1 MVAIQDDQKR
11 YLFYNYCTW
20 YQFPQSHPSV
30 LCTQWDS
37 NNLGTAVAKLGTAV
51 AKLGTAGAKLC
62 TAVAKLGKA
71 VAKLGTA
78 VAYLVYVD
86 VACLVQQ

>member
-11 YLFYNYCTW
+11 YLFYNIYCTW

-37 NNLGTAVAKLGTAV
+37 NHLGTAV